1 MRGLW
6 RWKTLKANIIPLIR
20 DHLRTMTDAR
30 TGRLLWWDL
39 VLFYGVPLVL
49 VMPSIK
55 YHWTISG
62 IDNILASLALMA
74 GLLFNLLILLFDT
87 AVRIRDDKSEFAG
100 HRRRL
105 IGEMQA
111 NVSYS
116 LAIAI
121 LTSTILGA
129 TSLAGI
135 SKAGLPLSAVSIFL
149 LSHFV
154 LLLAL
159 ILRRVRAIFLHEL
172 PGMNG

>member
-1 MRGLW
+1 MKVNVLPIV
-6 RWKTLKANIIPLIR
+6 K
-20 DHLRTMTDAR
+20 DHLRTLTDAR

-39 VLFYGVPLVL
+39 VVFYGIPFALML
-49 VMPSIK
+49 ITIRFR
-55 YHWTISG
+55 WTISA

-87 AVRIRDDKSEFAG
+87 AVRIRDDVSELAQ

-105 IGEMQA
+105 VGEMQA
-111 NVSYS
+111 NVSYA
-116 LAIAI
+116 LGVAI
-121 LTSTILGA
+121 LASTVLGA
-129 TSLAGI
+129 TSLAGV
-135 SKAGLPLSAVSIFL
+135 SKAGLPLSAIIVPL

-172 PGMNG
+172 PPQGP